1 MFPRKMGNSSILK
14 GSLVS
19 NAEGESDKNDFKK
32 EREDSDFVVLN
43 TRFKCTHCCKCCRR
57 SVELSI
63 SEAEKICNAFPALTS
78 KIILRFSHH
87 FGKETLATGRN
98 PDGCAFL
105 QGNLCILH
113 GVAKPFACQL
123 FPFRFVPEEVVIEK
137 GLKVTKNAVFESIDF
152 KGKLFKGYIMY
163 DRRCKGVNK
172 ENGGDIDTK
181 KIAKMSLEYVFD
193 ILNSKE
199 SDAKNVFHKL
209 KNDLVDE
216 KTISSP
222 KRLNFL
228 YNPQG

>member
-1 MFPRKMGNSSILK
+1 MFLKKTDDSSLLK
-14 GSLVS
+14 DTISS
-19 NAEGESDKNDFKK
+19 KAEDASHQNNLKK
-32 EREDSDFVVLN
+32 ESEDSDFVVPD

-123 FPFRFVPEEVVIEK
+123 FPFRFVPEEVVIGK

-199 SDAKNVFHKL
+199 SEAKNVFHKL